1 MSNTRRKSER
11 INGKKMNFD
20 IKQIGGNVEVFVE
33 HNDLE
38 DLENFYHHIKIE
50 SEDKMLL
57 DDKTYRKDNFK
68 SFHRHNVKCII
79 M

>member
-20 IKQIGGNVEVFVE
+20 VKQIGGNVEVFVE
-33 HNDLE
+33 HSDLE

-68 SFHRHNVKCII
+68 SFHRHNVKCTI

>member
-1 MSNTRRKSER
+1 MMNTSRKSER

-50 SEDKMLL
+50 PEDKMLL
-57 DDKTYRKDNFK
+57 DDQTYRKDNLK

>member
-50 SEDKMLL
+50 PEDKMLL
-57 DDKTYRKDNFK
+57 DDQTYRKDNLK
-68 SFHRHNVKCII
+68 SFHRHNVKCTI

>member
-1 MSNTRRKSER
+1 MSNPSRQSKR
-11 INGKKMNFD
+11 INGKRMNFD
-20 IKQIGGNVEVFVE
+20 VKQIGGNVEVFVE

-57 DDKTYRKDNFK
+57 DDKTYRNNNFEI
-68 SFHRHNVKCII
+68 FHRHNVKCTI

>member
-1 MSNTRRKSER
+1 MSNSRKLSKR
-11 INGKKMNFD
+11 IDGKRMSFD
-20 IKQIGGNVEVFVE
+20 VKQIGGNIEVFVE

-50 SEDKMLL
+50 PEDKMLL
-57 DDKTYRKDNFK
+57 DDQTYRKDNFK
-68 SFHRHNVKCII
+68 SFHRHNVKCTI

>member
-1 MSNTRRKSER
+1 MSNSRKLSKR
-11 INGKKMNFD
+11 IDGKRMNFD
-20 IKQIGGNVEVFVE
+20 VKQIGGNVEVFVE
-33 HNDLE
+33 HSDLE

-68 SFHRHNVKCII
+68 SFHRHNVKCTI

>member
-1 MSNTRRKSER
+1 MSNSRKLSKR
-11 INGKKMNFD
+11 IDGKRMSFD
-20 IKQIGGNVEVFVE
+20 VKQIGGNIEVFVE

-68 SFHRHNVKCII
+68 SFHRHKVKCTI

>member
-20 IKQIGGNVEVFVE
+20 VKQIGGNVEVFVE
-33 HNDLE
+33 HSDLE
-38 DLENFYHHIKIE
+38 DLENFCHHIKIE

-57 DDKTYRKDNFK
+57 DGKKYRKNKFK
-68 SFHRHNVKCII
+68 IFHHHNVKCII

>member
-1 MSNTRRKSER
+1 MSNSRRQSKR
-11 INGKKMNFD
+11 INGRRMNFD
-20 IKQIGGNVEVFVE
+20 VKQIGGNVEVFVE

-50 SEDKMLL
+50 SEDKMLS
-57 DDKTYRKDNFK
+57 DGQTYRKDNFT
-68 SFHRHNVKCII
+68 SFHRHNVKCTI

>member
-1 MSNTRRKSER
+1 MMNTSRKSER

-50 SEDKMLL
+50 PEDKMLL
-57 DDKTYRKDNFK
+57 DDQTYRKDNLK
-68 SFHRHNVKCII
+68 SFHRHNVKCTI

>member
-20 IKQIGGNVEVFVE
+20 VKQIGGNVEVFVE

-57 DDKTYRKDNFK
+57 NDKSYRKDNFK
-68 SFHRHNVKCII
+68 SFHCHKVKCTI

>member
-1 MSNTRRKSER
+1 MSNSRKLSKR
-11 INGKKMNFD
+11 IDGKRMSFD
-20 IKQIGGNVEVFVE
+20 VKQIGGNIEVFVE

-68 SFHRHNVKCII
+68 SFHRHNVKCTI

>member
-1 MSNTRRKSER
+1 MSNSHGQSKR
-11 INGKKMNFD
+11 INGKRMNFD

-50 SEDKMLL
+50 PEDKMLL
-57 DDKTYRKDNFK
+57 GDKTCRKDNFK
-68 SFHRHNVKCII
+68 SFHRHNVKCTI